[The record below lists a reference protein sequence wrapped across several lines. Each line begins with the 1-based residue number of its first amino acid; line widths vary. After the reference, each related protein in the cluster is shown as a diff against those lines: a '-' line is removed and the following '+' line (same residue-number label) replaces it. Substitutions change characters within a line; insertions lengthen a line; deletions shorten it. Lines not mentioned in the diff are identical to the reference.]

1 MAMVTRVVI
10 ALALAGCASGLD
22 EPAPGGTL
30 DRALFRC
37 NVQPVLA
44 ARCAFPACHGDARR
58 PLALYAP
65 GRMRYAVGWDRPTEP
80 LTGAELAANFAI
92 AAGFA
97 TTTATGTPWLLA
109 KPLAA
114 EAGGY
119 FHRGAELYAAG
130 DVFAS
135 TDDAGY
141 QLLARWI
148 AGDTAAADCTPT
160 SEVGP

>member
-1 MAMVTRVVI
+1 MVSRGWI
-10 ALALAGCASGLD
+10 LIALAGCAGALD
-22 EPAPGGTL
+22 EPAPATPL
-30 DRALFRC
+30 DRELFRC
-37 NVQPVLA
+37 EVQPVLA
-44 ARCAFPACHGDARR
+44 TRCAFPACHGDARR

-80 LTGAELAANFAI
+80 LTETELAANFTI

-97 TTTATGTPWLLA
+97 TSSATGTAWLLA

-114 EAGGY
+114 DAGGY

-148 AGDTAAADCTPT
+148 AGETAATGCTPT
-160 SEVGP
+160 TEVGP